1 MTTIYEACGFQDLTG
16 QRIVN
21 VRQTLGLI
29 EDKLGALMQMLGIS
43 SEHHVEEAPERE
55 EGEQVHDDSLLLNGP
70 QLPANAID
78 QSAIDAL
85 LADM

>member
-1 MTTIYEACGFQDLTG
+1 
-16 QRIVN
+16 
-21 VRQTLGLI
+21 
-29 EDKLGALMQMLGIS
+29 MLGIS
-43 SEHHVEEAPERE
+43 SDHQVEGA
-55 EGEQVHDDSLLLNGP
+55 GEPDDDEVGSDDSVLLNGP